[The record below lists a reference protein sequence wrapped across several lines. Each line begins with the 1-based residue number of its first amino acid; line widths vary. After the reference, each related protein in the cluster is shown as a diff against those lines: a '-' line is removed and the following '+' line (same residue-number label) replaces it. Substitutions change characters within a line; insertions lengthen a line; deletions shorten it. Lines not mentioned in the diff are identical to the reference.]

1 MWDWANK
8 KMLSSAKVDPDKVF
22 DVCWKDETE
31 FATVGMKHV
40 KFFTLAGSNLT
51 PNKGLYGA
59 GGATAT
65 ICCHYA
71 FDTKTFLAGTP
82 QGNLLHFNGRTV
94 SKSYKGHTD
103 ALWAI

>member
-1 MWDWANK
+1 
-8 KMLSSAKVDPDKVF
+8 MLSSAKVDPDKVF